1 MKKNLFLL
9 VVGLLSS
16 LMSFAQPEGWNDPTG
31 TLTKTTTI
39 IADGSTVYYL
49 KNEAVENWFI
59 ASNEWGT
66 QACVS
71 AKDLAGTETP
81 YGYKIRFKDTTTHEG
96 FYQIED
102 AKENSF
108 KYLFDNAGTI
118 YTDYN
123 NQGID
128 KTYWKF
134 TFDGDNNCTFVSYMN
149 QNKNVGL
156 VSGGDNPATGSKG
169 DYTINNAGTEVATT
183 WSLWSMGA
191 PEAVAEW
198 NAANALM
205 TRMQEIYEESQEKFD
220 VAPYASQIGEQLGT
234 VENAERLNALIAQ
247 MNADYLI
254 WKFNEG
260 GKVAVEVALENPGF
274 ETGNMSGWSALSGT
288 SLYGAQGNKSFDRVV
303 GNYYAEFWHKNGD
316 WSASQTIKSLPAGM
330 YKLSAN
336 VYSSNGKAKLF
347 VNDKETDFIEVSN
360 RYSLM
365 YEATS
370 LGDIT
375 IGIKSSD
382 TGNAWNCVDDF
393 SFKYLGFG
401 ADGYANTFDVNYEGK
416 ASPQYVKGLADKV
429 AAIRVAEGDE
439 AIQAAYNTA
448 KEYEDSVVAKNIAA
462 WAKYEAILV
471 DAQTLAEDPQFADYS
486 ATLAGMVQQRYVM
499 ENDPT
504 TAELNAEY
512 DAVVA
517 EMNNVK
523 SHIQPGTD
531 ITDTYLKNAYFTQD
545 IVGINTG
552 DPTKGWRIDGTK
564 GGGNWRISTGDKCG
578 ECWNGNDF
586 DFYQIVE
593 NAPVGVYQIEVQG
606 FTRAKRGNDSW
617 NCYFDSTT
625 GELLPTPIFGDWTP
639 NKANVYLNDNTGDLS
654 ISYAYPHA
662 VEEKFYDGVTTD
674 LYTDPLG
681 KYEYPNTMAQGGR
694 AFGAGEYKVSAFGL
708 VAKEGDP
715 LRIGVKGNNYGLD
728 NWCIFTNFKL
738 TYQGFQAD
746 IIEPEFN
753 KAVEALA
760 TAHIGTELQAEL
772 LDLKERADAVSRT
785 QGKAMFDILSE
796 IYAFNTK
803 KASSEEVF
811 ADLNKQTKDLEDA
824 IQQYKET
831 ATEEALKAARKLDGT
846 ASDAY
851 EDEETLLPTVTTD
864 EAKAI
869 TSQIAQAIEALK
881 IPKEA
886 GSDDDPVDF
895 TSVIKNA
902 NMSSATGW
910 TVEEGSMSIDDSKV
924 AEFYNQENY
933 NVYQKLTNLP
943 AGVYELKVQGFY
955 RAGSVANDWT
965 VLVDS
970 VPSAAVLYTINQ
982 SEGYDPE
989 VFECPLRHLT
999 AEAVNEDPGFGNMVT
1014 FTPFAELGDETKWY
1028 VPNMRSSVSQ
1038 FFDAGDY
1045 YVNSIYFA
1053 IYSPTDTTTI
1063 GIKKHGPVNDTDWCP
1078 FDNWTLTGYGFE
1090 SAKWDYLG
1098 AQTNSCDPVAPVFDP
1113 SAAIIKGD
1121 ANGDREV
1128 NITDV
1133 SYVLDDINGVEN
1145 EGFNKEA
1152 ADVNG
1157 DGEINITDVSLI
1169 LDIINGVEPNAEP
1182 EN

>member
-1 MKKNLFLL
+1 
-9 VVGLLSS
+9 
-16 LMSFAQPEGWNDPTG
+16 
-31 TLTKTTTI
+31 
-39 IADGSTVYYL
+39 
-49 KNEAVENWFI
+49 
-59 ASNEWGT
+59 
-66 QACVS
+66 
-71 AKDLAGTETP
+71 
-81 YGYKIRFKDTTTHEG
+81 
-96 FYQIED
+96 
-102 AKENSF
+102 
-108 KYLFDNAGTI
+108 
-118 YTDYN
+118 
-123 NQGID
+123 
-128 KTYWKF
+128 
-134 TFDGDNNCTFVSYMN
+134 
-149 QNKNVGL
+149 
-156 VSGGDNPATGSKG
+156 
-169 DYTINNAGTEVATT
+169 
-183 WSLWSMGA
+183 
-191 PEAVAEW
+191 
-198 NAANALM
+198 
-205 TRMQEIYEESQEKFD
+205 
-220 VAPYASQIGEQLGT
+220 
-234 VENAERLNALIAQ
+234 
-247 MNADYLI
+247 
-254 WKFNEG
+254 
-260 GKVAVEVALENPGF
+260 
-274 ETGNMSGWSALSGT
+274 MSGWSALSGT

-393 SFKYLGFG
+393 TLKYLGFG
-401 ADGYANTFDVNYEGK
+401 GDGYANTFDVNYEGK

-429 AAIRVAEGDE
+429 AAIRVAEGDD
-439 AIQAAYNTA
+439 AIQAAYNDA
-448 KEYEDSVVAKNIAA
+448 KEYEDSVVAKNVAA

-471 DAQTLAEDPQFADYS
+471 DAMKLAEDPQFADYS

-499 ENDPT
+499 ENDPST
-504 TAELNAEY
+504 EELNKEY

-531 ITDTYLKNAYFTQD
+531 ITATYLQNADFTQN
-545 IVGINTG
+545 IVGINEG

-564 GGGNWRISTGDKCG
+564 GGGNWLINTGAKCG
-578 ECWNGNDF
+578 ECWSGNEF

-593 NAPVGVYQIEVQG
+593 NAPVGVYQIDVQG
-606 FTRAKRGNDSW
+606 FTRAGRGNDAW
-617 NCYFDSTT
+617 NFYFDSKT

-639 NKANVYLNDNTGDLS
+639 NKANVYLNDNTGDLDIVFS
-654 ISYAYPHA
+654 KGHPVDSVFFDSGYY
-662 VEEKFYDGVTTD
+662 E
-674 LYTDPLG
+674 DPL
-681 KYEYPNTMAQGGR
+681 KQYQYPNDLHSAGLCYE
-694 AFGAGEYKVSAFGL
+694 AGEYKVSAFGL
-708 VAKEGDP
+708 VAKQGDP
-715 LRIGVKGNNYGLD
+715 MRIGVKGNNYGLD
-728 NWCIFTNFKL
+728 NWMCFTNFRL

-746 IIEPEFN
+746 IIEPEFT
-753 KAVEALA
+753 KAVNALA
-760 TAHIGTELQAEL
+760 TAHIGTELQAEM
-772 LDLKERADAVSRT
+772 LDLKERADAVSHT

-803 KASSEEVF
+803 KAASEEVF

-881 IPKEA
+881 IPKDA

-955 RAGSVANDWT
+955 RAGSVAKDWT
-965 VLVDS
+965 ALVDS

-989 VFECPLRHLT
+989 VFECPLRHIT

-1014 FTPFAELGDETKWY
+1014 FTPFAELGDKTEWY

-1038 FFDAGDY
+1038 FFDVDY

-1053 IYSPTDTTTI
+1053 VYSPTDTTTI
-1063 GIKKHGPVNDTDWCP
+1063 GIKKQGPVNDTDWCP

-1121 ANGDREV
+1121 ANGDGEV